1 MPRSPGRIKLVR
13 PSTILGIPASSGTPM
28 LGAAGPCILENL
40 VAMAILSTA
49 LKSVRVLV
57 VNTSRSCRQAF
68 ARFCELNIE
77 LILSN
82 ARGYSY
88 NAYGRVE
95 GL

>member
-1 MPRSPGRIKLVR
+1 
-13 PSTILGIPASSGTPM
+13 M
-28 LGAAGPCILENL
+28 LGAAWTLYSGEPRGNGNSLYRPK
-40 VAMAILSTA
+40 VGT
-49 LKSVRVLV
+49 RFG
-57 VNTSRSCRQAF
+57 NTSRSCRQAF